1 MGLTENNNPLL
12 LNHAFKINPMKK
24 LSFLLLLN
32 IAIFIQ
38 TKASDTL
45 YIQLNKKT
53 FHTGDTLLI
62 NSYMDVSNNHVQNAI
77 LNVVIEQTNKKSR
90 NAFRFPFIKGEAAAN
105 IIIGQDIPDGN
116 YAMNFL
122 IQKSFPQLEGSIQN
136 YQNKTKE
143 LNYLMLLKNK
153 PAYMGTVNISEYGN
167 FKTPKFTFA
176 DTANFIFFEAG
187 NKRSNL
193 NIDIQY
199 TTDSTYEPISSAHE
213 FFKVG
218 DHVEELN
225 DTSFEF
231 NLHEKIEN
239 KPNTLQTVTVSTK
252 VKKKIELFD
261 EAYSTGLFKG
271 GFPTVFDGIES
282 ESIARSFDVFT
293 FLQSRLAGIS
303 QKTNALGGATLYWRG
318 QPLTVFIDEFK
329 VDEDFVNMINVN
341 DIAMIKVFPPFN
353 GGPSNNGSI
362 AIYTRRGSYEL
373 PNARKFKFLVRG
385 FTPSETYWHL

>member
-1 MGLTENNNPLL
+1 
-12 LNHAFKINPMKK
+12 
-24 LSFLLLLN
+24 
-32 IAIFIQ
+32 
-38 TKASDTL
+38 
-45 YIQLNKKT
+45 
-53 FHTGDTLLI
+53 
-62 NSYMDVSNNHVQNAI
+62 MDVSNNHLQNAI

-116 YAMNFL
+116 YAMYFL
-122 IQKSFPQLEGSIQN
+122 VQKAFPQLEGSIQH
-136 YQNKTKE
+136 YQSKTKE

-153 PAYMGTVNISEYGN
+153 PAYMGTVNVNEEGN

-176 DTANFIFFEAG
+176 DTANYIFFEAG
-187 NKRSNL
+187 NKKSYL
-193 NIDIQY
+193 DISIQY
-199 TTDSTYEPISSAHE
+199 PADSTYDAIAEAHE
-213 FFKVG
+213 FIKVG
-218 DHVEELN
+218 DLVADL
-225 DTSFEF
+225 DYATFEF
-231 NLHEKIEN
+231 NLNDKIDN
-239 KPNTLQTVTVSTK
+239 KPNTLQTVTVNTR

-293 FLQSRLAGIS
+293 FLQSRVAGIS

-341 DIAMIKVFPPFN
+341 DIAMIKVFPPFS